1 MLSSTIKRKLIIWQA
16 WPEEDGWNILEACMV
31 LQKDEDMK
39 KHRIMFVTHD
49 LAIGGLQQV
58 VVNLCRTIDKGVF
71 EPSVLCLRSRGGF
84 ADEVEEMGIRVF
96 LLPSKGGR
104 VDYVPYFRIA
114 RIFREEGIG
123 IIHTH
128 NTQPF
133 VDGTFG
139 ALLAGVRTIV
149 HTDHARDFP
158 DKKRYMFLEWLVSHF
173 AYRVVGVS
181 DHTTRNLIRYEK
193 ISAKKTM
200 TIMNGIYG
208 EKYRISIDT
217 IKKKMELGIRHD
229 GPVIGLGVRLSE
241 QKGITYLLQA
251 MPDIL
256 KGFPELTLLI
266 AGEGQLEDQLKT
278 EAKDRGISDHVIF
291 AGPRLDMPEILKV
304 LDLYVL
310 PSLWEGLPMVLLEA
324 MAAECPI
331 VATDVG
337 GNSMA
342 IQNGV
347 NGILVPAKSSVELAK
362 AVIGLLSDEQT
373 RHAFIQKG
381 REIFDKKF
389 SARIMTANYEQIYL
403 RRELSF

>member
-1 MLSSTIKRKLIIWQA
+1 MLSSTKKRKLIIWQA
-16 WPEEDGWNILEACMV
+16 WPERDGWNILGARV
-31 LQKDEDMK
+31 LLQRDEDMK
-39 KHRIMFVTHD
+39 KNRIMFVTHD

-58 VVNLCRTIDKGVF
+58 VVNLCRTIDKGLF
-71 EPSVLCLRSRGGF
+71 EPSVLCLRSRGDF
-84 ADEVEEMGIRVF
+84 ADEVVQMGIRVF
-96 LLPSKGGR
+96 LLPSKEGR
-104 VDYVPYFRIA
+104 VDYFPYFRIA

-158 DKKRYMFLEWLVSHF
+158 DKKRYMFLEWIVSHF

-181 DHTTRNLIRYEK
+181 EHTTRNLIRYEK
-193 ISAKKTM
+193 ISPEKTL

-208 EKYRISIDT
+208 EKYRITIDT
-217 IKKKMELGIRHD
+217 MKKKKELGIRHN

-256 KGFPELTLLI
+256 RVFPGLTLLI
-266 AGEGQLEDQLKT
+266 AGEGQLENELKT
-278 EAKDRGISDHVIF
+278 EAKDRGINDHVIF

-342 IQNGV
+342 IENGV
-347 NGILVPAKSSVELAK
+347 NGILVPSRSSAELAK
-362 AVIGLLSDEQT
+362 AVIGLLRDEQ
-373 RHAFIQKG
+373 RKYAFIQKG

-389 SARIMTANYEQIYL
+389 SARVMTSSYEQLYL
-403 RRELSF
+403 RRAK